1 MKSNVGQI
9 DKIIRAI
16 LGVCMIA
23 AGVYFN
29 SWWGAIGVIPL
40 LTAAMG
46 NCPVYSIF
54 GVSSCKK

>member
-1 MKSNVGQI
+1 MERNVGQT

-16 LGVCMIA
+16 LGVCLIG

-29 SWWGAIGVIPL
+29 SWWGALGVVPL

-46 NCPVYSIF
+46 MCPIYSVF
-54 GVSSCKK
+54 GISSCKK